1 MPTSDRITI
10 IEFVISE
17 ANLLVDIL
25 LQQQMLNRQITRSNI
40 SKLAHKYYAIIN
52 CLSCLYSPR
61 MPQPPIQAHSIF

>member
-10 IEFVISE
+10 IGFVISL

-25 LQQQMLNRQITRSNI
+25 LQLQLLNRQITRSNI
-40 SKLAHKYYAIIN
+40 SKLAHKYCAIIV
-52 CLSCLYSPR
+52 CLSCWYSSR